1 MAEEKKK
8 KTIAEKIDERVQ
20 AWIKNAESFTQGAN
34 AQFSTEGYRGNTK
47 EYYDS
52 VSASVAA
59 SQKEAE
65 TIRKMLQGYGSYVGD
80 DYVKKVTKYLDD
92 FGGYENQILA
102 AAKQDYEQ
110 FSQYE
115 NEDAFNTALEML
127 KKEKEQLS
135 FDWETALKGVDEDQA
150 YIDAAKEFK
159 AHSEA
164 AKGGAYS
171 LSLYYQTLGYDK
183 AQAQTMVAFI
193 DRNPLWQKML
203 GYLNTYGQDRLLA
216 DTTALQEDVNSRRA
230 YANESRYA
238 QLAPKLESEAK
249 SAPDFGKLSVKPID
263 NVSQGL
269 TDLRGMTDDQ
279 KLVWRYYAHVD
290 PEKANEYKFAIE
302 ESVNSKLAQE
312 RFEDLE
318 NKRFLEYLF
327 GIEAGLDQFATGLE
341 NLFSSDF
348 YIPASSTAI
357 TSALVREDL
366 KNAGATLPDWL
377 GGGSVGQGAYD
388 LLTTTSN
395 MAPSIL
401 VGTLGNL
408 AVPGVGAVIG
418 ASTLGTSAAG
428 HARAEA
434 INLGW
439 DNGTATTYGLLVG
452 GSEATLQYL
461 LGGISGVSGN
471 TVGKVLGNVDNAL
484 FRVANK
490 IGNTAIG
497 KWMSNMA
504 SEGFEEYLQAI
515 IEPQIRN
522 AVLREN
528 NKINLIDPEA
538 LYSGILGALSAG
550 FLESRGLVGG
560 TVDSIS
566 AAIDTRAVGKA
577 VIDSGMT
584 ANIKDFVYNTF
595 SADTVAYKIADK
607 ITDKTGAYK
616 IGKLLNSVQANLS
629 EQNKS
634 DIQASLI
641 KKGVA
646 EKDAKTITEALA
658 NVIGVKK
665 LSEAEEALYEQGL
678 ESNDVIAT
686 VLREVIIDPNSSV
699 NQRTSQF
706 NTLTDDIQAA
716 NLGNIV
722 RSAGMQGISEEDAV
736 NLKKEAEYYGIGA
749 DEFLASAQASNATP
763 AHFSRAFK
771 ERYLQG
777 KIGDKTVS
785 KYVNSYLS
793 ETEQNTAYR
802 LGEIAA
808 KAERESAQKSE
819 AAMPKKKVESGTGR
833 VTVDSSVSAASR
845 EDAKTQIQ
853 AVAKIAEA
861 LGIRVRFYESVVSEN
876 GNRVLSTNIDTAA
889 PNGWFDKDTNTVHL
903 DIKAGKD
910 GKGFV
915 MFTLAHELT
924 HFIAKWS
931 KTQFN
936 VLADFVT
943 ARYNKEGKDITR
955 TIRNRM
961 KNLAEQNIKSY
972 MALTTEEARYEYARE
987 EVIADSMETMLA
999 SGNVMRDLADL
1010 RTQSEGLFNKIRGFL
1025 KQFADKI
1032 RKLYQKIAPET
1043 AEGKFIAE
1051 SKDAVEELEKLFANA
1066 LKVSSENYAAAG
1078 NVGVELDPTS
1088 ESVSPSSVMS
1098 LRTWTAS
1105 EYVQNRRQTAKIL
1118 AKALDISEAKALRY
1132 IDTVN
1137 SVAKKIADDKVR
1149 LDYEA
1154 SSFGSAFVSNV
1165 EYGGSFDYTTLCK
1178 KRRLYTGTFTEIQKR
1193 LKDAVLTPDEILE
1206 IRNLLIDA
1214 GYEATCGLCY
1224 VEGSRAN
1231 MGKFAKEFI
1240 KLYKRDNPNSWTPTM
1255 ADVNTPD
1262 GVEAMRINHPD
1273 AYDQYVYFWNHYGK
1287 LKDTDKA
1294 LFASQQKP
1302 KLYEARKEYKGEIL
1316 DNFKKDDSVEKK
1328 NLNGGIRMQSFSDF
1342 EIVHLIDTMQVIMDM
1357 SRVGL
1362 AGQAY
1367 TKVPEFAK
1375 AFGNTGLKINLS
1387 LIAKGVDSKGN
1398 LIFDD
1403 REGMP
1408 HETAFEIRNQYSK
1421 NVGTIIVTFTDEQL
1435 LAAMEDDR
1443 IDFIIPFHR
1452 SQWKKGQYGAMGIPK
1467 GTKDYTFMQNEKLIK
1482 QTYHEYQGRMVK
1494 DKASNYMPNEYWD
1507 FTKSGKENAESYL
1520 EMCAANNKRPKF
1532 YKLLDFDGKGKYSL
1546 KKDGSTDGYWKLLID
1561 FKMYDNDGIGSPQ
1574 MAVTPDFSMDEAM
1587 TMLDEYKGGHNTY
1600 PVAYDVVDRF
1610 VEKYESSPTPSD
1622 SAVMQARKKTISDTV
1637 DLAIQQQGNINER
1650 YNQKQISK
1658 FTEELVEYVDAAT
1671 DGQIDLSQKYVA
1683 IHGPDVWH
1691 EYRSHEKQDI
1701 EVGRHQIANTAT
1713 DIKEAIEA
1721 IYHPDVVEAL
1731 FTKLNNVTQRQ
1742 SFAYAKKSPNG
1753 HYVVVEAVGGKRNP
1767 NVVPVMILQFD
1778 EKKWNDMMAKGMVL
1792 GQLLYENDPEKL
1804 SELDVSAIKKNRV
1817 TVAQFASKK
1826 PLLNTPRSPQF
1837 KPTIPQTPSVVKTSD
1852 KNSSPS
1858 DNSMQSTRSTTDSD
1872 GNALSAEQK
1881 KFFKDSKV
1889 RDSKG
1894 NLLVC
1899 YHGTDADFSTFDPD
1913 FISSDNKLGFGF
1925 YFMAGK
1931 KLQYSYKHPK
1941 TAYLNIT
1948 NPITDTSRN
1957 LTTESVR
1964 AFCDELGID
1973 LQFDGFESDLGV
1985 YQRLCDAYE
1994 GSKEKFLKYAIKI
2007 LGVDGVLSSER
2018 STAVAF
2024 NSNQIKLT
2032 TNKTPTSDPDIRYQ
2046 PRDNSYAPTF
2056 YSHMGKVV
2064 DGIKGEKIGASGV
2077 VSYLKGKGV
2086 KDEEIKWSGIEA
2098 FLEGKK
2104 SVTKA
2109 ELQEFVAGSMLQ
2121 IEEQMSGKDIDLR
2134 YDGSKGAYNLYD
2146 EKGNIIDTF
2155 TYNEFMDG
2163 YIADSDEEIY
2173 ANELDLREALK
2184 EEYGKADAPRWADY
2198 RLKGG
2203 NNYREIVF
2211 KLPNSSYSNNAMRV
2225 HWGRDAEGVLAH
2237 ARLQDMTTSDG
2248 KKMLFIEEIQSDWH
2262 NEGRGQTYEK
2272 ESVLDNLYDKRHSLY
2287 AKSRELKAEISK
2299 LVDKYNTLS
2308 RAAKTEQE
2316 EKDVYAR
2323 FEKETRPKQSEL
2335 ISTENEIKD
2344 ITERLNNAFPD
2355 APFRNTYHEYV
2366 LKRLIRMAAEQGYDS
2381 IGWTT
2386 ADIQSRRWS
2395 DQYAEGYRIEYDQDI
2410 PKFLRKYGKK
2420 WGAEVGKTVVGNNVS
2435 VWSMDI
2441 TDSMQDSVLY
2451 EGQAMY
2457 QPRETREYTDRE
2469 ILAGALDSV
2478 ATSEEDRKRLTQYKK
2493 KAAEADELDRTL
2505 AELRAKKNALEEAKA
2520 KRSEIRAVQDE
2531 ITKTQNRITII
2542 DKQLFNLQA
2551 TVSMKRV
2558 LESEKNRR
2566 AKQARA
2572 NQKASDEEKR
2582 KKAVSDAVKKAED
2595 DYQKKLDAQKK
2606 HQAEIEAKRKERAS
2620 RTELRHKIIDKVK
2633 KLSDKLRNPSKDK
2646 HIPASLQKPVARFL
2660 SAISI
2665 DTFGAD
2671 QMIKRN
2677 LKKLAALLDKLE
2689 KATNDTDRSVLMDK
2703 IEELQKSIQ
2712 WEEAIG
2718 VSIKEKA
2725 STMRSAYEALAND
2738 KDPRVQDGYDQVV
2751 ADMLKEVVEVCGD
2764 TPLRYMTLEQ
2774 LTTLNDAINA
2784 VNKRVSESNKAF
2796 SEGKKKTIEEYA
2808 EATARELPDTPKT
2821 SVVKFVKAI
2830 KRFGWGLLKPATA
2843 MEIIGSQ
2850 TFTELYENIQDG
2862 EETWMQNIAKAK
2874 AVFQEIATKHGY
2886 YSWDLQKTYDFV
2898 DTRGKTF
2905 TLTLGEMLSLY
2916 AYSRRPQA
2924 ANHLEEGGFKF
2935 DEKSDDRRKKLK
2947 DRKNDK
2953 ENHKLNRDILKVIEN
2968 KIGET
2973 EGALEFANELQAYLS
2988 KDMAALGNEISMRM
3002 YDYLAFGEENYF
3014 PIYSSKSY
3022 IDFNPDSQ
3030 GNILLKNRSFTK
3042 SVAKGA
3048 NNPIIVGDFV
3058 DIWTRHVNEMITYNA
3073 FALPVEDFMRTYNFK
3088 FKTEDGSQDS
3098 IKDRIVRA
3106 YGEDAAKYV
3115 EQLLRDINGGVI
3127 ADHSAEFAD
3136 ALVTRFKK
3144 LKVMLS
3150 ASVVIQQPSAMAR
3163 AFAMISPKYF
3173 RGIGVGNHKER
3184 WERVMKYAPIAMIK
3198 EMGRFDI
3205 NLGQSAQDYLTT
3217 QEYSGAKE
3225 KAKAVFTDK
3234 NYRDE
3239 ALTRAPAYADEMA
3252 WITIFEACEREMAE
3266 LRPDLEKGSEKFMH
3280 LVGRRFTEVIRAT
3293 QVYDSVFSRSQIMR
3307 SKNVFAKMIT
3317 AFMSEP
3323 TTTLNMAFRSMLE
3336 ASRSGKKWYALPF
3349 NRTMVA
3355 VSTSIILN
3363 SLLVS
3368 LVYAMRD
3375 DDEDET
3381 YLESYLESFTTEVAD
3396 GFNPLT
3402 YIPFVKDIWSLLQG
3416 YDVERT
3422 DMALWSDI
3430 IDKAYDF
3437 IKVFNTDTSEMS
3449 EEAYDKWL
3457 KDVWSQ
3463 SASAVSEILSFATG
3477 IPITN
3482 VIRDASGAVDTTVD
3496 ALTSDRQNSWDTMLD
3511 AIAEGFKN
3519 TLPGSNLKPNNP
3531 AKYDPT
3537 YSDYTSYKPKDAFTQ
3552 FDHGNTAK
3560 GKEII
3565 DKLIKARMEAG
3576 DTEKEAKASLRAS
3589 FTSTYK
3595 DAYNKAYLAGDNAEC
3610 VRIRKLLKDSG
3621 LFPNYIDTYMSW
3633 QKEALQD
3640 KYKK

>member
-1 MAEEKKK
+1 MAEKK
-8 KTIAEKIDERVQ
+8 KTIAEKIEERVQ
-20 AWIKNAESFTQGAN
+20 AWLDSANSFSEGAK
-34 AQFSTEGYRGNTK
+34 AQYSTEGYRGNTK

-52 VSASVAA
+52 VTASVAA

-102 AAKQDYEQ
+102 AAKKDYEY
-110 FSQYE
+110 FSRFADE
-115 NEDAFNTALEML
+115 NAYLSALESERMEEEKNTA
-127 KKEKEQLS
+127 
-135 FDWETALKGVDEDQA
+135 DWESLLSEVEKDQA

-159 AHSEA
+159 SHYEA
-164 AKGGAYS
+164 MRGG
-171 LSLYYQTLGYDK
+171 LQTLINYYESLGYSK
-183 AQAQTMVAFI
+183 SQARVMAISPDQDSV
-193 DRNPLWQKML
+193 RKKML
-203 GYLNTYGQDRLLA
+203 GYINTYGESKLLE
-216 DTTALQEDVNSRRA
+216 DTTSLQDDVNTRRA
-230 YANESRYA
+230 YANSAKYI
-238 QLAPKLESEAK
+238 QLAPNMEAQAK
-249 SAPDFGKLSVKPID
+249 SDPSFEEYANDRPDMFEILKEGRY
-263 NVSQGL
+263 QGF
-269 TDLRGMTDDQ
+269 TDDQ
-279 KLVWRYYAHVD
+279 IKVWNYYYNTDPKLADEYRY
-290 PEKANEYKFAIE
+290 AIE
-302 ESVNSKLAQE
+302 ESVNQKIGE
-312 RFEDLE
+312 KRFKELEDQ
-318 NKRFLEYLF
+318 RFLEYLF
-327 GIEAGLDQFATGLE
+327 AIEAGLDQFTTGFE
-341 NLFSSDF
+341 SLFSGAD
-348 YIPASSTAI
+348 YIPASSTAFA
-357 TSALVREDL
+357 SSLVREDL
-366 KNAGATLPDWL
+366 KDAGATLPEWL

-388 LLTTTSN
+388 LITTTAN

-401 VGTLGNL
+401 ASFIPYVGQAASLTMLG
-408 AVPGVGAVIG
+408 A
-418 ASTLGTSAAG
+418 SAAG

-434 INLGW
+434 INLGYSKE
-439 DNGTATTYGLLVG
+439 DANTFGILVG
-452 GSEATLQYL
+452 ASEASLQYL
-461 LGGISGVSGN
+461 LGGIGKMGGVSKN
-471 TVGKVLGNVDNAL
+471 AVLNAL
-484 FRVANK
+484 GGIEKGFFKVASK
-490 IGNTAIG
+490 IANSPIG
-497 KWMSNMA
+497 KWLASMA
-504 SEGFEEYLQAI
+504 SEGSEEYLQAI

-522 AVLREN
+522 AILKEN
-528 NKINLIDPEA
+528 NEFNLLDPEA
-538 LYSGILGALSAG
+538 LYAGILGALSAG
-550 FLESRGLVGG
+550 FLESGGLVGG

-566 AAIDTRAVGKA
+566 AAIDTRAIGKA

-584 ANIKDFVYNTF
+584 ANIQEFVYNTF
-595 SADTVAYKIADK
+595 AADTVAYKIANK

-616 IGKLLNSVQANLS
+616 IGRLLNSVQANLS

-634 DIQASLI
+634 DIQAALI
-641 KKGVA
+641 QKGVA
-646 EKDAKTITEALA
+646 EKDAKTITDALA

-716 NLGNIV
+716 YLGNIV

-736 NLKKEAEYYGIGA
+736 NLKKEAEFYGIGA
-749 DEFLASAQASNATP
+749 EEFLASAQASNATP

-845 EDAKTQIQ
+845 EGAKTQIQ
-853 AVAKIAEA
+853 AVEKIAEA

-876 GNRVLSTNIDTAA
+876 GNRVLSTNKDTAA

-910 GKGFV
+910 GRGV
-915 MFTLAHELT
+915 IMFTLAHELT

-961 KNLAEQNIKSY
+961 KNLAEQKIKSY

-987 EVIADSMETMLA
+987 EVIADSMETMLT

-1032 RKLYQKIAPET
+1032 RKLYQKISPET

-1066 LKVSSENYAAAG
+1066 LKVSAENYAAADVSIKEVIEQDVYG
-1078 NVGVELDPTS
+1078 KNVVMNLRLTETHVDSIEKAYNASEATVPKDSLIDRYKAVISIWKKLGGELNSAFLKKWDESVGKDRSFTLFKKQTGYKYNVELSTMCKKGVPLFEAIDFIVRQEVMKELGKKTLGKAEKEILYDILKSHNFEIPCAICYVEQARQREGAVIDAFLDGKKEYNKAGKATTYKLGWNEVLKEAEKEMKKLGIEYSFAAVDRSIATDAYVPTDTTMDQKTQVAFYQAMKKIANKEIARYNAANPDKKNRPLLDKMTNEEFKKS
-1088 ESVSPSSVMS
+1088 LGGNISNFKIIRMLIQNPTIRFTIENDLLYSSMTTLNLASAHNDLYSLFNSQGGVSGYKSKQGAIIY
-1098 LRTWTAS
+1098 WGD
-1105 EYVQNRRQTAKIL
+1105 IL
-1118 AKALDISEAKALRY
+1118 AKKWKSSEL
-1132 IDTVN
+1132 
-1137 SVAKKIADDKVR
+1137 
-1149 LDYEA
+1149 
-1154 SSFGSAFVSNV
+1154 
-1165 EYGGSFDYTTLCK
+1165 
-1178 KRRLYTGTFTEIQKR
+1178 
-1193 LKDAVLTPDEILE
+1193 
-1206 IRNLLIDA
+1206 
-1214 GYEATCGLCY
+1214 
-1224 VEGSRAN
+1224 
-1231 MGKFAKEFI
+1231 
-1240 KLYKRDNPNSWTPTM
+1240 
-1255 ADVNTPD
+1255 
-1262 GVEAMRINHPD
+1262 
-1273 AYDQYVYFWNHYGK
+1273 
-1287 LKDTDKA
+1287 
-1294 LFASQQKP
+1294 
-1302 KLYEARKEYKGEIL
+1302 RKE
-1316 DNFKKDDSVEKK
+1316 
-1328 NLNGGIRMQSFSDF
+1328 GGVRNQSNSDF
-1342 EIVHLIDTMQVIMDM
+1342 QMYTLLDQVQMYVDFTAK
-1357 SRVGL
+1357 GYYL
-1362 AGQAY
+1362 QAY
-1367 TKVPEFAK
+1367 TKVLAELK
-1375 AFGNTGLKINLS
+1375 LFGKSHAKINAS
-1387 LIAKGVDSKGN
+1387 LIPRVYVYKTASGEIDVQRTMENAGLDENGN

-1403 REGMP
+1403 VEGIP
-1408 HETAFEIRNQYSK
+1408 HKEAFMLLSDPEYSK
-1421 NVGTIIVTFTDEQL
+1421 SVGGVCIGYSDNHIFKLLDDPRVQLIIGFHDKTDNPDSRYKGAKYAKNYNGLNEAVNAKGETVHVGFNQFVQKAEKMFTYDKKSETFKGNVDYNGKTYAADDIPR
-1435 LAAMEDDR
+1435 LAADLYLE
-1443 IDFIIPFHR
+1443 FCEE
-1452 SQWKKGQYGAMGIPK
+1452 
-1467 GTKDYTFMQNEKLIK
+1467 KDYQPAYTDFDS
-1482 QTYHEYQGRMVK
+1482 HP
-1494 DKASNYMPNEYWD
+1494 NY
-1507 FTKSGKENAESYL
+1507 
-1520 EMCAANNKRPKF
+1520 
-1532 YKLLDFDGKGKYSL
+1532 YKLLADFSL
-1546 KKDGSTDGYWKLLID
+1546 YDSEGHYAPHKKVAFNMPTTVPYLDTDGSVKHESSEQYIKKELQKELAVRDSLAEALSDTSENGIIPQ
-1561 FKMYDNDGIGSPQ
+1561 FKKRI
-1574 MAVTPDFSMDEAM
+1574 TEA
-1587 TMLDEYKGGHNTY
+1587 K
-1600 PVAYDVVDRF
+1600 
-1610 VEKYESSPTPSD
+1610 SSPTPSD
-1622 SAVMQARKKTISDTV
+1622 SAVMSGRTP
-1637 DLAIQQQGNINER
+1637 
-1650 YNQKQISK
+1650 Y
-1658 FTEELVEYVDAAT
+1658 
-1671 DGQIDLSQKYVA
+1671 DGKVLY
-1683 IHGPDVWH
+1683 
-1691 EYRSHEKQDI
+1691 QD
-1701 EVGRHQIANTAT
+1701 
-1713 DIKEAIEA
+1713 
-1721 IYHPDVVEAL
+1721 
-1731 FTKLNNVTQRQ
+1731 
-1742 SFAYAKKSPNG
+1742 
-1753 HYVVVEAVGGKRNP
+1753 
-1767 NVVPVMILQFD
+1767 D
-1778 EKKWNDMMAKGMVL
+1778 E
-1792 GQLLYENDPEKL
+1792 
-1804 SELDVSAIKKNRV
+1804 I
-1817 TVAQFASKK
+1817 
-1826 PLLNTPRSPQF
+1826 
-1837 KPTIPQTPSVVKTSD
+1837 
-1852 KNSSPS
+1852 
-1858 DNSMQSTRSTTDSD
+1858 
-1872 GNALSAEQK
+1872 
-1881 KFFKDSKV
+1881 
-1889 RDSKG
+1889 
-1894 NLLVC
+1894 
-1899 YHGTDADFSTFDPD
+1899 
-1913 FISSDNKLGFGF
+1913 
-1925 YFMAGK
+1925 
-1931 KLQYSYKHPK
+1931 YSYNF
-1941 TAYLNIT
+1941 LT
-1948 NPITDTSRN
+1948 NLKDMTVN
-1957 LTTESVR
+1957 
-1964 AFCDELGID
+1964 ELPSLSTVKGK
-1973 LQFDGFESDLGV
+1973 DGKIHQEEV
-1985 YQRLCDAYE
+1985 
-1994 GSKEKFLKYAIKI
+1994 IKI
-2007 LGVDGVLSSER
+2007 GLQN
-2018 STAVAF
+2018 A
-2024 NSNQIKLT
+2024 
-2032 TNKTPTSDPDIRYQ
+2032 SD
-2046 PRDNSYAPTF
+2046 
-2056 YSHMGKVV
+2056 V
-2064 DGIKGEKIGASGV
+2064 GEKISDNQYAITNEYTGR
-2077 VSYLKGKGV
+2077 K
-2086 KDEEIKWSGIEA
+2086 II
-2098 FLEGKK
+2098 
-2104 SVTKA
+2104 
-2109 ELQEFVAGSMLQ
+2109 
-2121 IEEQMSGKDIDLR
+2121 I
-2134 YDGSKGAYNLYD
+2134 GSKALGHSLGGDDIYRLRTNSRLSSIGGLIVKNAVPINALKK
-2146 EKGNIIDTF
+2146 ENNQANG
-2155 TYNEFMDG
+2155 TYAMACLLRDGGGYVVAIVTVNEFNSKVEGFDYVDITHSING
-2163 YIADSDEEIY
+2163 RFSRQKKDSRSSTRESELGNESLSATAISNISIADFLSIVNTSHQSILSEDVLTTLGEERNPAGHY
-2173 ANELDLREALK
+2173 AN
-2184 EEYGKADAPRWADY
+2184 
-2198 RLKGG
+2198 
-2203 NNYREIVF
+2203 
-2211 KLPNSSYSNNAMRV
+2211 RV
-2225 HWGRDAEGVLAH
+2225 
-2237 ARLQDMTTSDG
+2237 
-2248 KKMLFIEEIQSDWH
+2248 LF
-2262 NEGRGQTYEK
+2262 
-2272 ESVLDNLYDKRHSLY
+2272 
-2287 AKSRELKAEISK
+2287 
-2299 LVDKYNTLS
+2299 
-2308 RAAKTEQE
+2308 
-2316 EKDVYAR
+2316 
-2323 FEKETRPKQSEL
+2323 
-2335 ISTENEIKD
+2335 
-2344 ITERLNNAFPD
+2344 
-2355 APFRNTYHEYV
+2355 
-2366 LKRLIRMAAEQGYDS
+2366 
-2381 IGWTT
+2381 
-2386 ADIQSRRWS
+2386 
-2395 DQYAEGYRIEYDQDI
+2395 
-2410 PKFLRKYGKK
+2410 
-2420 WGAEVGKTVVGNNVS
+2420 
-2435 VWSMDI
+2435 
-2441 TDSMQDSVLY
+2441 
-2451 EGQAMY
+2451 

-2469 ILAGALDSV
+2469 LLADALDSA
-2478 ATSEEDRKRLTQYKK
+2478 ATSEDDRKKLTQYKK
-2493 KAAEADELDRTL
+2493 KVADADELDRTL
-2505 AELRAKKNALEEAKA
+2505 AELRAKKKALEEAKA

-2531 ITKTQNRITII
+2531 ITKTENRITII

-2572 NQKASDEEKR
+2572 KQKASDDEKR
-2582 KKAVSDAVKKAED
+2582 KKAVSDAVKEAED

-2606 HQAEIEAKRKERAS
+2606 HQAEIEARRKERAS

-2671 QMIKRN
+2671 KMINRN
-2677 LKKLAALLDKLE
+2677 LKKLEALLDKLE
-2689 KATNDTDRSVLMDK
+2689 KATNDIDRSVLMDK
-2703 IEELQKSIQ
+2703 IAELQKSIQ

-2751 ADMLKEVVEVCGD
+2751 ADMLKDVVEVCGD

-2796 SEGKKKTIEEYA
+2796 SEGKKKTIEENA
-2808 EATARELPDTPKT
+2808 EAIARELFGTSKA

-2874 AVFQEIATKHGY
+2874 AFFQEIATKHGY

-2898 DTRGKTF
+2898 DTRGRTF

-2924 ANHLEEGGFKF
+2924 AKHLEEGGFKF
-2935 DEKSDDRRKKLK
+2935 DEKSDDRRKKK
-2947 DRKNDK
+2947 NRKNDK

-3088 FKTEDGSQDS
+3088 FKTADGSQDS
-3098 IKDRIVRA
+3098 IKDRIVKA
-3106 YGEDAAKYV
+3106 YGEDAAKYI
-3115 EQLLRDINGGVI
+3115 EQLLRDINGGVV

-3163 AFAMISPKYF
+3163 AFAMIDPKYF

-3198 EMGRFDI
+3198 AMGRFDI
-3205 NLGQSAQDYLTT
+3205 NLGQSAQDYLTA

-3239 ALTRAPAYADEMA
+3239 VLTRAPAYADEMA

-3266 LRPDLEKGSEKFMH
+3266 YRPDLEKGSEKFMQ

-3307 SKNVFAKMIT
+3307 SKNVFTKMIT

-3349 NRTMVA
+3349 NRTMAA

-3437 IKVFNTDTSEMS
+3437 IKVFSTDTSEMS
-3449 EEAYDKWL
+3449 EDAYDKWL

-3496 ALTSDRQNSWDTMLD
+3496 ALTSDRENSWDTMLD

-3537 YSDYTSYKPKDAFTQ
+3537 YSDYTSYKPKDAFAQ
-3552 FDHGNTAK
+3552 FDRGNTAK

-3565 DKLIKARMEAG
+3565 DKLIKARIEAG

-3595 DAYNKAYLAGDNAEC
+3595 DAYKKAYLAGDNAEC
-3610 VRIRKLLKDSG
+3610 VRIRKLLKESG
-3621 LFPNYIDTYMSW
+3621 LFPNYIETYMSW

>member
-8 KTIAEKIDERVQ
+8 KTIAEKIEERVQ

-80 DYVKKVTKYLDD
+80 DYVTKVTKYLDD
-92 FGGYENQILA
+92 FGGYENQILDY
-102 AAKQDYEQ
+102 AKQNYEY
-110 FSQYE
+110 FSRFADE
-115 NEDAFNTALEML
+115 NAYLSALESERKEEA
-127 KKEKEQLS
+127 KKTA
-135 FDWETALKGVDEDQA
+135 DWESLLSEVEKDQA

-159 AHSEA
+159 ALSEA

-171 LSLYYQTLGYDK
+171 LSLYYQTLGYTK
-183 AQAQTMVAFI
+183 AQAQTMAAFI
-193 DRNPLWQKML
+193 DRDPVRQKML
-203 GYLNTYGQDRLLA
+203 GYLNTYGQDKLLA
-216 DTTALQEDVNSRRA
+216 DTTALQEDVNARRT

-249 SAPDFGKLSVKPID
+249 SAPDFGELSVKLID
-263 NVSQGL
+263 NVSQGF
-269 TDLRGMTDDQ
+269 TDLRGMTYDQ
-279 KLVWRYYAHVD
+279 KLVWRYYANVD

-341 NLFSSDF
+341 DLFASDF
-348 YIPASSTAI
+348 YNPASATAI
-357 TSALVREDL
+357 TSSLVREDL
-366 KNAGATLPDWL
+366 KDAGATLPEWL

-388 LLTTTSN
+388 LITTTAN

-401 VGTLGNL
+401 ASFIPYVGQAASLTMLG
-408 AVPGVGAVIG
+408 A
-418 ASTLGTSAAG
+418 SAAG
-428 HARAEA
+428 HARVEA
-434 INLGW
+434 INLGYT
-439 DNGTATTYGLLVG
+439 NEEATTFGLLVG
-452 GSEATLQYL
+452 ASEGSLQYL
-461 LGGISGVSGN
+461 LGGIGKMGG
-471 TVGKVLGNVDNAL
+471 VGKNAVLEAL
-484 FRVANK
+484 GGIEKGFLKVASK
-490 IGNTAIG
+490 IANSPIG
-497 KWMSNMA
+497 KWVASMA
-504 SEGFEEYLQAI
+504 SEGLEEYLQAI

-522 AVLREN
+522 AILKEN
-528 NKINLIDPEA
+528 NEVILLDPEA

-550 FLESRGLVGG
+550 FLEIGGLVGG

-566 AAIDTRAVGKA
+566 SAIDTRAVGKA

-584 ANIKDFVYNTF
+584 ANIQEFVYNTF
-595 SADTVAYKIADK
+595 AADTVAYKIANK

-616 IGKLLNSVQANLS
+616 IGRFLNSVQANLS

-634 DIQASLI
+634 DIQAALI

-686 VLREVIIDPNSSV
+686 VLREVLIDPNSTV

-716 NLGNIV
+716 YLGNIV

-808 KAERESAQKSE
+808 KAERESAQKTE

-845 EDAKTQIQ
+845 EGAKTQIQ
-853 AVAKIAEA
+853 AVEKIAEA
-861 LGIRVRFYESVVSEN
+861 LGIRVRFYESIVSEN
-876 GNRVLSTNIDTAA
+876 GNRVLSTNQDTNA

-903 DIKAGKD
+903 DIKAGKE

-943 ARYNKEGKDITR
+943 ERYNKEGKDITR

-961 KNLAEQNIKSY
+961 MNLAEKKIKSY

-1010 RTQSEGLFNKIRGFL
+1010 RTQSEGLVNKIRGFL
-1025 KQFADKI
+1025 KDFANKI

-1066 LKVSSENYAAAG
+1066 LKVSAENYAAADVSIKEVIEQDVYG
-1078 NVGVELDPTS
+1078 KNVVMNLRLTETHVDSIEKAYNASEATVPKDTLIDRYKAVISIWKKLGGELNSAFLKKWDESVGKDRSFTLFKKQTGYKYNVELSTMCKKGVPLFEAIDFIVRQEVMKELGKKTLGKAEKEILYDILKSHNFEIPCAICYVEQARQREGAVIDAFLDGKKEYNKAGKATTYKLGWNEVLKEAEKEMKKLGVEYSFAAVDRSIATDAYVPTDTTMNQKTQVAFYQAMKKIANKEIARYNAANPDKKNRPLLDKMTNEEFKKSLGGNISNFKIIRMLIQNPAIRFTIENDLLYS
-1088 ESVSPSSVMS
+1088 SMTTLNLASAHNDLYSLFNSQGGVSGYKSKQGAIIY
-1098 LRTWTAS
+1098 WGD
-1105 EYVQNRRQTAKIL
+1105 IL
-1118 AKALDISEAKALRY
+1118 AKKWKSSEL
-1132 IDTVN
+1132 
-1137 SVAKKIADDKVR
+1137 
-1149 LDYEA
+1149 
-1154 SSFGSAFVSNV
+1154 
-1165 EYGGSFDYTTLCK
+1165 
-1178 KRRLYTGTFTEIQKR
+1178 
-1193 LKDAVLTPDEILE
+1193 
-1206 IRNLLIDA
+1206 
-1214 GYEATCGLCY
+1214 
-1224 VEGSRAN
+1224 
-1231 MGKFAKEFI
+1231 
-1240 KLYKRDNPNSWTPTM
+1240 
-1255 ADVNTPD
+1255 
-1262 GVEAMRINHPD
+1262 
-1273 AYDQYVYFWNHYGK
+1273 
-1287 LKDTDKA
+1287 
-1294 LFASQQKP
+1294 
-1302 KLYEARKEYKGEIL
+1302 RKE
-1316 DNFKKDDSVEKK
+1316 
-1328 NLNGGIRMQSFSDF
+1328 GGVRNQSNSDF
-1342 EIVHLIDTMQVIMDM
+1342 QMYTLLDQVQMYVDFTAK
-1357 SRVGL
+1357 GYYL
-1362 AGQAY
+1362 QAY
-1367 TKVPEFAK
+1367 TKVLAELK
-1375 AFGNTGLKINLS
+1375 LFGKSRAKINAS
-1387 LIAKGVDSKGN
+1387 LIPRVYVYKTASGEIDVQRTMENAGLDENGN

-1403 REGMP
+1403 VEGIP
-1408 HETAFEIRNQYSK
+1408 HKEAFMLISDPEYSK
-1421 NVGTIIVTFTDEQL
+1421 SVGGVCIGYSDNHIFKLLDDPRVQLIIGFHDKTDNPDSRYKGAKYAKNYNGLNEAVNANGETVHVGFNQFVQRAEKMFTYDKKSETFKGNADYNGKTYAADDIPR
-1435 LAAMEDDR
+1435 LAADLYLE
-1443 IDFIIPFHR
+1443 FCEE
-1452 SQWKKGQYGAMGIPK
+1452 
-1467 GTKDYTFMQNEKLIK
+1467 KDYQPAYTDFDS
-1482 QTYHEYQGRMVK
+1482 HP
-1494 DKASNYMPNEYWD
+1494 NY
-1507 FTKSGKENAESYL
+1507 
-1520 EMCAANNKRPKF
+1520 
-1532 YKLLDFDGKGKYSL
+1532 YKLLADFSL
-1546 KKDGSTDGYWKLLID
+1546 YDSEGHYAPHKKVAFNMPTTVPYLDTDGSVK
-1561 FKMYDNDGIGSPQ
+1561 
-1574 MAVTPDFSMDEAM
+1574 
-1587 TMLDEYKGGHNTY
+1587 H
-1600 PVAYDVVDRF
+1600 
-1610 VEKYESSPTPSD
+1610 ESSEQYIKKELQKELAVRD
-1622 SAVMQARKKTISDTV
+1622 SLAEALSDTS
-1637 DLAIQQQGNINER
+1637 E
-1650 YNQKQISK
+1650 
-1658 FTEELVEYVDAAT
+1658 
-1671 DGQIDLSQKYVA
+1671 
-1683 IHGPDVWH
+1683 
-1691 EYRSHEKQDI
+1691 
-1701 EVGRHQIANTAT
+1701 
-1713 DIKEAIEA
+1713 
-1721 IYHPDVVEAL
+1721 
-1731 FTKLNNVTQRQ
+1731 
-1742 SFAYAKKSPNG
+1742 NG
-1753 HYVVVEAVGGKRNP
+1753 
-1767 NVVPVMILQFD
+1767 I
-1778 EKKWNDMMAKGMVL
+1778 
-1792 GQLLYENDPEKL
+1792 
-1804 SELDVSAIKKNRV
+1804 I
-1817 TVAQFASKK
+1817 
-1826 PLLNTPRSPQF
+1826 PQF
-1837 KPTIPQTPSVVKTSD
+1837 KKRITEAKASPT
-1852 KNSSPS
+1852 PS
-1858 DNSMQSTRSTTDSD
+1858 DNSMQSTRSTTDSAYLDAVSRGDMVTAQRMVDDAAKAAGYTARVFHGTQMFGFTKIRTEGVEETEEWSPFFATNDVNTAKTYSSLPGKRGIKEYADYDSIDKELASLEESAQDAANELTYTIDRWAGYRSTEYGYISDAYREISENYERGYISRDDADSEMYDLADDVIANAYDDEAYDGQEYSEWQDSEEAEELFTKVNHTIAKYIALAEFSRNAENSGNYDFYANTKGLLVID
-1872 GNALSAEQK
+1872 GNGARWNDIKSDEL
-1881 KFFKDSKV
+1881 
-1889 RDSKG
+1889 
-1894 NLLVC
+1894 
-1899 YHGTDADFSTFDPD
+1899 PD
-1913 FISSDNKLGFGF
+1913 ISSEA
-1925 YFMAGK
+1925 YK
-1931 KLQYSYKHPK
+1931 KYGYRGHWDKW
-1941 TAYLNIT
+1941 
-1948 NPITDTSRN
+1948 
-1957 LTTESVR
+1957 TT
-1964 AFCDELGID
+1964 
-1973 LQFDGFESDLGV
+1973 
-1985 YQRLCDAYE
+1985 
-1994 GSKEKFLKYAIKI
+1994 
-2007 LGVDGVLSSER
+2007 R
-2018 STAVAF
+2018 SISMFA
-2024 NSNQIKLT
+2024 
-2032 TNKTPTSDPDIRYQ
+2032 
-2046 PRDNSYAPTF
+2046 RDNGYR
-2056 YSHMGKVV
+2056 
-2064 DGIKGEKIGASGV
+2064 GI
-2077 VSYLKGKGV
+2077 L
-2086 KDEEIKWSGIEA
+2086 IK
-2098 FLEGKK
+2098 
-2104 SVTKA
+2104 
-2109 ELQEFVAGSMLQ
+2109 
-2121 IEEQMSGKDIDLR
+2121 
-2134 YDGSKGAYNLYD
+2134 
-2146 EKGNIIDTF
+2146 NIID
-2155 TYNEFMDG
+2155 DG
-2163 YIADSDEEIY
+2163 
-2173 ANELDLREALK
+2173 
-2184 EEYGKADAPRWADY
+2184 GK
-2198 RLKGG
+2198 
-2203 NNYREIVF
+2203 
-2211 KLPNSSYSNNAMRV
+2211 SS
-2225 HWGRDAEGVLAH
+2225 
-2237 ARLQDMTTSDG
+2237 
-2248 KKMLFIEEIQSDWH
+2248 
-2262 NEGRGQTYEK
+2262 
-2272 ESVLDNLYDKRHSLY
+2272 
-2287 AKSRELKAEISK
+2287 SK
-2299 LVDKYNTLS
+2299 VTKP
-2308 RAAKTEQE
+2308 A
-2316 EKDVYAR
+2316 DVYAFFYPESQVKSADPVTYDDDGNVIPLSER
-2323 FEKETRPKQSEL
+2323 FQSEN
-2335 ISTENEIKD
+2335 TD
-2344 ITERLNNAFPD
+2344 IR
-2355 APFRNTYHEYV
+2355 
-2366 LKRLIRMAAEQGYDS
+2366 
-2381 IGWTT
+2381 
-2386 ADIQSRRWS
+2386 
-2395 DQYAEGYRIEYDQDI
+2395 
-2410 PKFLRKYGKK
+2410 
-2420 WGAEVGKTVVGNNVS
+2420 
-2435 VWSMDI
+2435 
-2441 TDSMQDSVLY
+2441 
-2451 EGQAMY
+2451 Y

-2469 ILAGALDSV
+2469 LLAGALDSV
-2478 ATSEEDRKRLTQYKK
+2478 ATSEEDRKKLTQYKK

-2505 AELRAKKNALEEAKA
+2505 AELRAKKKALEEAKA

-2531 ITKTQNRITII
+2531 ITKTENRITII

-2572 NQKASDEEKR
+2572 KQKASDDEKR
-2582 KKAVSDAVKKAED
+2582 KKAVSDAVHEAED
-2595 DYQKKLDAQKK
+2595 DYRKKLDAQKK
-2606 HQAEIEAKRKERAS
+2606 HQAEIEARRKERAS
-2620 RTELRHKIIDKVK
+2620 RTELRHKIIDKFK

-2671 QMIKRN
+2671 QMINRN
-2677 LKKLAALLDKLE
+2677 LQKLEALLDKLE

-2703 IEELQKSIQ
+2703 IAELQKSIQ

-2808 EATARELPDTPKT
+2808 EATARELPDTSKA

-2874 AVFQEIATKHGY
+2874 SFFQEIAIKHGY

-2924 ANHLEEGGFKF
+2924 AKHLEEGGFKF

-2973 EGALEFANELQAYLS
+2973 EGALSFANELQAYLS

-3088 FKTEDGSQDS
+3088 FKTADGSQDS

-3163 AFAMISPKYF
+3163 AFAMINPKYF
-3173 RGIGVGNHKER
+3173 RGIGVGNHAER

-3205 NLGQSAQDYLTT
+3205 NLGQSAQDYLTA

-3266 LRPDLEKGSEKFMH
+3266 LRPDLEKGSKKFMQ

-3323 TTTLNMAFRSMLE
+3323 TTTLNMAFLSMLE
-3336 ASRSGKKWYALPF
+3336 ASRIGKKWYALPF

-3496 ALTSDRQNSWDTMLD
+3496 ALTSDRQNSWDTLLD

-3552 FDHGNTAK
+3552 FDRGNTAK

-3576 DTEKEAKASLRAS
+3576 DTENEAKASLRAS

-3595 DAYNKAYLAGDNAEC
+3595 DAYKKAYLAGDNAEC

-3621 LFPNYIDTYMSW
+3621 LFPNYIETYMSW
-3633 QKEALQD
+3633 QKEALKD

>member
-1 MAEEKKK
+1 MAEKK
-8 KTIAEKIDERVQ
+8 KTIAEKIEERVQ
-20 AWIKNAESFTQGAN
+20 AWLDSANSFSEGAK
-34 AQFSTEGYRGNTK
+34 AQYSTEGYRGNTK

-52 VSASVAA
+52 VTASVAA

-102 AAKQDYEQ
+102 AAKQDYEY
-110 FSQYE
+110 FSRFADENAYTQYKAGEKNRADIDALDASALKQKLDSANSAKSIREEINRLQSISDSDIYNKIWSAGYRGDKAEKFVEQYKKGIADEISKYQAELDTYEGITDIAYTTPDGKNVSWQSLYDRKSFEEDLAMQIAQAKSDPDYNGIVAQANLIPSGAMLSRDDNRIAAYRGVFGERSMMRGEQNKDVKLARAMTKDEADLYGYYLMTQGVGRAEEYFRSMYETLDRRATENLATQWKGIAYE
-115 NEDAFNTALEML
+115 NPG
-127 KKEKEQLS
+127 LS
-135 FDWETALKGVDEDQA
+135 
-150 YIDAAKEFK
+150 
-159 AHSEA
+159 
-164 AKGGAYS
+164 
-171 LSLYYQTLGYDK
+171 
-183 AQAQTMVAFI
+183 
-193 DRNPLWQKML
+193 
-203 GYLNTYGQDRLLA
+203 
-216 DTTALQEDVNSRRA
+216 
-230 YANESRYA
+230 
-238 QLAPKLESEAK
+238 
-249 SAPDFGKLSVKPID
+249 SA
-263 NVSQGL
+263 
-269 TDLRGMTDDQ
+269 
-279 KLVWRYYAHVD
+279 
-290 PEKANEYKFAIE
+290 
-302 ESVNSKLAQE
+302 
-312 RFEDLE
+312 
-318 NKRFLEYLF
+318 
-327 GIEAGLDQFATGLE
+327 
-341 NLFSSDF
+341 
-348 YIPASSTAI
+348 
-357 TSALVREDL
+357 
-366 KNAGATLPDWL
+366 
-377 GGGSVGQGAYD
+377 
-388 LLTTTSN
+388 
-395 MAPSIL
+395 
-401 VGTLGNL
+401 
-408 AVPGVGAVIG
+408 
-418 ASTLGTSAAG
+418 
-428 HARAEA
+428 
-434 INLGW
+434 
-439 DNGTATTYGLLVG
+439 
-452 GSEATLQYL
+452 
-461 LGGISGVSGN
+461 IS
-471 TVGKVLGNVDNAL
+471 
-484 FRVANK
+484 
-490 IGNTAIG
+490 
-497 KWMSNMA
+497 
-504 SEGFEEYLQAI
+504 
-515 IEPQIRN
+515 
-522 AVLREN
+522 
-528 NKINLIDPEA
+528 
-538 LYSGILGALSAG
+538 
-550 FLESRGLVGG
+550 VGG
-560 TVDSIS
+560 TLASGAEYLADIAMQIATGKEQYNTTSAVT
-566 AAIDTRAVGKA
+566 AAIRGTVAEE
-577 VIDSGMT
+577 IDWTIGNWD
-584 ANIKDFVYNTF
+584 AGAFVYNTF
-595 SADTVAYKIADK
+595 MSGVDSLVAGLTLRAGGGIALGLSAAASATNDALDRGLSNKQAFWNGLASGVFEGLFETISIGQFGAMKDAIVHGGKDFAKNLVKSMVTNATEEFATEVANVLYDNLINLDYSQYETDKRMYVALGMSEEEANRKASEQLISQIGEAAASGALMGIGFGAVGSSISGVRSMMSDIDTGAVIAQNNMIAPLVELAKETTSPNSKAYRLAEKV
-607 ITDKTGAYK
+607 TDKTSARRIGALMREVGYA
-616 IGKLLNSVQANLS
+616 LT
-629 EQNKS
+629 EQNKT
-634 DIQASLI
+634 DITNSLI
-641 KKGVA
+641 ERGMDAREAKKTATSIADIAGAESVDKAIEQA
-646 EKDAKTITEALA
+646 EK
-658 NVIGVKK
+658 NG
-665 LSEAEEALYEQGL
+665 
-678 ESNDVIAT
+678 
-686 VLREVIIDPNSSV
+686 VIIDDTVEAVIRDVVLNPESAVGSRSSKLAEYGT
-699 NQRTSQF
+699 R
-706 NTLTDDIQAA
+706 LTDSV
-716 NLGNIV
+716 V
-722 RSAGMQGISEEDAV
+722 RSAGMKGISEEDAV
-736 NLKKEAEYYGIGA
+736 NLKKEAEFYGIGA

-845 EDAKTQIQ
+845 EGAKTQIQ

-876 GNRVLSTNIDTAA
+876 GNRVLSTNKDTAA

-943 ARYNKEGKDITR
+943 ERYNKEGKDITR

-987 EVIADSMETMLA
+987 EVIADSMETMLV

-1032 RKLYQKIAPET
+1032 RKLYQKISPET

-1051 SKDAVEELEKLFANA
+1051 SKDTVEELEKLFANA
-1066 LKVSSENYAAAG
+1066 LKVSAENYAAADVSIKEVIEQDVYG
-1078 NVGVELDPTS
+1078 KNVVMNLRLTETHVDSIEKAYNASEATVPKDTLIDRYKAVISIWKKLGGELNSAFLKKWDESVGKDRSFTLFKKQTGYKYNVELSTMCKKGVPLFEAIDFIVRQEVMKELGKKTLGKAEKEILYDILKSHNFEIPCAICYVEQARQREGAVIDAFLDGKKAYNKAGKATTYKLGWNEVLKEAEKEMKKLGIEYSFSAVDRSIATDAYVPTDTTMDQKTQVAFYQAMKKIANKEIARYNAANPDKKNRPLLDKMTNEEFKKS
-1088 ESVSPSSVMS
+1088 LGGNISNFKIIRMLIQNPAIRFTIENDLLYSSMTTLNLASAHNDLYSLFNSQGGVSGYKSKQGAIIY
-1098 LRTWTAS
+1098 WGD
-1105 EYVQNRRQTAKIL
+1105 IL
-1118 AKALDISEAKALRY
+1118 AKKWKSSEL
-1132 IDTVN
+1132 
-1137 SVAKKIADDKVR
+1137 
-1149 LDYEA
+1149 
-1154 SSFGSAFVSNV
+1154 
-1165 EYGGSFDYTTLCK
+1165 
-1178 KRRLYTGTFTEIQKR
+1178 
-1193 LKDAVLTPDEILE
+1193 
-1206 IRNLLIDA
+1206 
-1214 GYEATCGLCY
+1214 
-1224 VEGSRAN
+1224 
-1231 MGKFAKEFI
+1231 
-1240 KLYKRDNPNSWTPTM
+1240 
-1255 ADVNTPD
+1255 
-1262 GVEAMRINHPD
+1262 
-1273 AYDQYVYFWNHYGK
+1273 
-1287 LKDTDKA
+1287 
-1294 LFASQQKP
+1294 
-1302 KLYEARKEYKGEIL
+1302 RKE
-1316 DNFKKDDSVEKK
+1316 
-1328 NLNGGIRMQSFSDF
+1328 GGVRNQSNSDF
-1342 EIVHLIDTMQVIMDM
+1342 QMYTLLDQVQMYVDFTAK
-1357 SRVGL
+1357 GYYL
-1362 AGQAY
+1362 QAY
-1367 TKVPEFAK
+1367 TKVLAELK
-1375 AFGNTGLKINLS
+1375 LFGKSRAKINAS
-1387 LIAKGVDSKGN
+1387 LIPRVYVYKTASGEIDVQRTMENAGLDENGS

-1403 REGMP
+1403 VEGIP
-1408 HETAFEIRNQYSK
+1408 HKEAFMLLSDPEYSK
-1421 NVGTIIVTFTDEQL
+1421 SVGGVCIGYSDNHILKLLDDTRVQLIIGFHDKTDNPDSRYKGAKYAKNYNGLNEAVNAKGETVHVGFNQFVQKAEKMFTYDKKSETFKGNVDYNGKTYAADDIPR
-1435 LAAMEDDR
+1435 LAADLYLE
-1443 IDFIIPFHR
+1443 FCEE
-1452 SQWKKGQYGAMGIPK
+1452 
-1467 GTKDYTFMQNEKLIK
+1467 KDYQPAYTDFDS
-1482 QTYHEYQGRMVK
+1482 HP
-1494 DKASNYMPNEYWD
+1494 NY
-1507 FTKSGKENAESYL
+1507 
-1520 EMCAANNKRPKF
+1520 
-1532 YKLLDFDGKGKYSL
+1532 YKLLADFSL
-1546 KKDGSTDGYWKLLID
+1546 YDSEGHYAPHKKVAFNMPTTVPYLDTDGSVKHE
-1561 FKMYDNDGIGSPQ
+1561 S
-1574 MAVTPDFSMDEAM
+1574 S
-1587 TMLDEYKGGHNTY
+1587 
-1600 PVAYDVVDRF
+1600 
-1610 VEKYESSPTPSD
+1610 EKYIKKELQKELAVRD
-1622 SAVMQARKKTISDTV
+1622 SLAEALSDTS
-1637 DLAIQQQGNINER
+1637 E
-1650 YNQKQISK
+1650 
-1658 FTEELVEYVDAAT
+1658 
-1671 DGQIDLSQKYVA
+1671 
-1683 IHGPDVWH
+1683 
-1691 EYRSHEKQDI
+1691 
-1701 EVGRHQIANTAT
+1701 
-1713 DIKEAIEA
+1713 
-1721 IYHPDVVEAL
+1721 
-1731 FTKLNNVTQRQ
+1731 
-1742 SFAYAKKSPNG
+1742 NG
-1753 HYVVVEAVGGKRNP
+1753 
-1767 NVVPVMILQFD
+1767 I
-1778 EKKWNDMMAKGMVL
+1778 
-1792 GQLLYENDPEKL
+1792 
-1804 SELDVSAIKKNRV
+1804 I
-1817 TVAQFASKK
+1817 
-1826 PLLNTPRSPQF
+1826 PQF
-1837 KPTIPQTPSVVKTSD
+1837 KKRITEAKPSHT
-1852 KNSSPS
+1852 PS
-1858 DNSMQSTRSTTDSD
+1858 DNSMQSTRSTTDSAYLD
-1872 GNALSAEQK
+1872 AVSRGDKVTAQK
-1881 KFFKDSKV
+1881 MVDEAARKAGYNSPKLYHGTKTFGFTKVKTSGVEEGFDWSPFFAANMEEVASTYVPYSKV
-1889 RDSKG
+1889 RDVYSSMDEDAAEESIESAIEDRRKNIS
-1894 NLLVC
+1894 NLIDEFRYLIDR
-1899 YHGTDADFSTFDPD
+1899 HFSEWV
-1913 FISSDNKLGFGF
+1913 FG
-1925 YFMAGK
+1925 
-1931 KLQYSYKHPK
+1931 QS
-1941 TAYLNIT
+1941 
-1948 NPITDTSRN
+1948 
-1957 LTTESVR
+1957 
-1964 AFCDELGID
+1964 
-1973 LQFDGFESDLGV
+1973 
-1985 YQRLCDAYE
+1985 
-1994 GSKEKFLKYAIKI
+1994 
-2007 LGVDGVLSSER
+2007 
-2018 STAVAF
+2018 
-2024 NSNQIKLT
+2024 
-2032 TNKTPTSDPDIRYQ
+2032 
-2046 PRDNSYAPTF
+2046 DNSYLEELVEEANPEAGNGDGVYDVLSDLVQDSF
-2056 YSHMGKVV
+2056 YDYQDNFEEYEDFGDWSENSPEGQEIFSKIVEIEGEKLALYRLESGESLGGIYQLYANLDNMYVIDGNGTAWNNLRSEDFPKIERY
-2064 DGIKGEKIGASGV
+2064 GIKDVPYKTRDVANWARENGYYGV
-2077 VSYLKGKGV
+2077 IFKNIR
-2086 KDEEIKWSGIEA
+2086 D
-2098 FLEGKK
+2098 
-2104 SVTKA
+2104 
-2109 ELQEFVAGSMLQ
+2109 AG
-2121 IEEQMSGKDIDLR
+2121 
-2134 YDGSKGAYNLYD
+2134 
-2146 EKGNIIDTF
+2146 
-2155 TYNEFMDG
+2155 
-2163 YIADSDEEIY
+2163 
-2173 ANELDLREALK
+2173 
-2184 EEYGKADAPRWADY
+2184 EYGKAPV
-2198 RLKGG
+2198 G
-2203 NNYREIVF
+2203 
-2211 KLPNSSYSNNAMRV
+2211 
-2225 HWGRDAEGVLAH
+2225 
-2237 ARLQDMTTSDG
+2237 
-2248 KKMLFIEEIQSDWH
+2248 
-2262 NEGRGQTYEK
+2262 
-2272 ESVLDNLYDKRHSLY
+2272 
-2287 AKSRELKAEISK
+2287 
-2299 LVDKYNTLS
+2299 
-2308 RAAKTEQE
+2308 
-2316 EKDVYAR
+2316 DVYAFFYPESQVKSADPVTYDDDGNVIPLSER
-2323 FEKETRPKQSEL
+2323 FQSEN
-2335 ISTENEIKD
+2335 TD
-2344 ITERLNNAFPD
+2344 IR
-2355 APFRNTYHEYV
+2355 
-2366 LKRLIRMAAEQGYDS
+2366 
-2381 IGWTT
+2381 
-2386 ADIQSRRWS
+2386 
-2395 DQYAEGYRIEYDQDI
+2395 
-2410 PKFLRKYGKK
+2410 
-2420 WGAEVGKTVVGNNVS
+2420 
-2435 VWSMDI
+2435 
-2441 TDSMQDSVLY
+2441 
-2451 EGQAMY
+2451 Y

-2469 ILAGALDSV
+2469 LLADALDSV
-2478 ATSEEDRKRLTQYKK
+2478 ATSEDDRKKLTQYKK
-2493 KAAEADELDRTL
+2493 KVAEADELDRTL
-2505 AELRAKKNALEEAKA
+2505 TELRAKKKALEEAKA

-2542 DKQLFNLQA
+2542 DKQLFDLQA

-2558 LESEKNRR
+2558 LESEKKRR
-2566 AKQARA
+2566 ANQARA
-2572 NQKASDEEKR
+2572 KQKASDDAKR
-2582 KKAVSDAVKKAED
+2582 KKAVSDAVKEAED

-2671 QMIKRN
+2671 QMINRN
-2677 LKKLAALLDKLE
+2677 LKKLEALLDKLE
-2689 KATNDTDRSVLMDK
+2689 KATNDIDRSVLMDK
-2703 IEELQKSIQ
+2703 IAELQKSIQ

-2725 STMRSAYEALAND
+2725 ATMRSAYEALAND

-2764 TPLRYMTLEQ
+2764 TPLRYMTLDQ

-2808 EATARELPDTPKT
+2808 EATSRELPDTSKA
-2821 SVVKFVKAI
+2821 SVVKFVKVI

-2874 AVFQEIATKHGY
+2874 AFFQEIATKHGY

-2924 ANHLEEGGFKF
+2924 AKHLEEGGFKF

-3088 FKTEDGSQDS
+3088 FKTADGSQDS

-3115 EQLLRDINGGVI
+3115 EQLLKDINGGVI

-3163 AFAMISPKYF
+3163 AFAMIDPKYF
-3173 RGIGVGNHKER
+3173 RGIGVGNHQER

-3198 EMGRFDI
+3198 AMGRFDI
-3205 NLGQSAQDYLTT
+3205 NLGQSAQDYLTA
-3217 QEYSGAKE
+3217 QEYSGTKE

-3239 ALTRAPAYADEMA
+3239 VLTRAPAYADEMA

-3266 LRPDLEKGSEKFMH
+3266 FRPDLEKGSEKFMQ

-3323 TTTLNMAFRSMLE
+3323 TTTLNMAFLSMLE

-3349 NRTMVA
+3349 NRTMAA

-3437 IKVFNTDTSEMS
+3437 IKVFNTETSEMS

-3457 KDVWSQ
+3457 KDVWSH

-3496 ALTSDRQNSWDTMLD
+3496 ALTSDRENSWDTMLD

-3537 YSDYTSYKPKDAFTQ
+3537 YSDYTSYKPKDAFAQ
-3552 FDHGNTAK
+3552 FDRGNTAK

-3576 DTEKEAKASLRAS
+3576 DTETEAKASLRSS
-3589 FTSTYK
+3589 FTRTYK
-3595 DAYNKAYLAGDNAEC
+3595 DAYKKAYLAGDNAEC
-3610 VRIRKLLKDSG
+3610 VRIRKLLKESG
-3621 LFPNYIDTYMSW
+3621 LFPNYIETYMSW